1 MFKGMYTAT
10 SGMMASE
17 RKQQF
22 LTNNLSNA
30 ETPGFKQGEAAFR
43 SFPEYLLKERNTNTP
58 TPNSS
63 IGTLQTG
70 VYTQEGIPNFSS
82 GSLKETSKPTDLAL
96 IDENLPIDAE
106 TGKKGLVLFGV
117 RLDDNAIRY
126 TRNGNFSVN
135 ENGFLTT
142 SEGYQVVG
150 NNLQPIQLTGD
161 SFTVTEDGTIR
172 EDNGNEQ
179 QLWIGYTG
187 DPTNLTQQGNG
198 VFVWEGDEADGPLN
212 IQTTNITEYAVKQG
226 YLEGSNV
233 DMTTTM
239 TDMLNTYRLYEANQ
253 KVLQTYDQSIDKA
266 VNDIGRVY

>member
-30 ETPGFKQGEAAFR
+30 ETPGFKQDEATFR
-43 SFPEYLLKERNTNTP
+43 SFPEYLMKERNTNTP
-58 TPNSS
+58 PNST

-82 GSLKETSKPTDLAL
+82 GSLKETRKQTDLAL
-96 IDENLPIDAE
+96 IDENLPIEAE
-106 TGKKGLVLFGV
+106 TSKKGLLLFGV
-117 RLDDNAIRY
+117 RLEDNAIRY
-126 TRNGNFSVN
+126 TRNGNFSVD
-135 ENGFLTT
+135 EEGFLST
-142 SEGYQVVG
+142 SEGYQVFG
-150 NNLQPIQLTGD
+150 EDLQPIQLTSD
-161 SFTVTEDGTIR
+161 SFTVTDSGTII
-172 EDNGNEQ
+172 EENGDEQ
-179 QLWIGYTG
+179 QMWIGYTD

-198 VFVWEGDEADGPLN
+198 VFAWEGDEADAPIN
-212 IQTTNITEYAVKQG
+212 IQTTDITEYAVKQG

-266 VNDIGRVY
+266 VNDVGRVY

>member
-1 MFKGMYTAT
+1 M
-10 SGMMASE
+10 
-17 RKQQF
+17 
-22 LTNNLSNA
+22 
-30 ETPGFKQGEAAFR
+30 
-43 SFPEYLLKERNTNTP
+43 KERNASAL

-63 IGTLQTG
+63 IGSLQTG

-82 GSLKETSKPTDLAL
+82 GTLKETSKQTDLAL

-106 TGKKGLVLFGV
+106 TSKKGLLLFGV

-126 TRNGNFSVN
+126 TRNGNFTVN
-135 ENGFLTT
+135 EDGFLTT
-142 SEGYQVVG
+142 SEGDQVVG
-150 NNLQPIQLTGD
+150 ENLQPIQLTSD
-161 SFTVTEDGTIR
+161 SFTVTDDGTIR
-172 EDNGNEQ
+172 EENGNNQ
-179 QLWIGYTG
+179 QLWIGYTNN
-187 DPTNLTQQGNG
+187 PTNLTQQGNG
-198 VFVWEGDEADGPLN
+198 VFAWEGDEADAP
-212 IQTTNITEYAVKQG
+212 ITIETTGITEYAVKQG